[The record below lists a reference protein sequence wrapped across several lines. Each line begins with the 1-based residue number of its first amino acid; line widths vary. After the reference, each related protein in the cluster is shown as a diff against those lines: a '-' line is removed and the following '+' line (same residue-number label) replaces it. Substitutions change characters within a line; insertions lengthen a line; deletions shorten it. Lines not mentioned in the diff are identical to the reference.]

1 MFAVDEAQSSPHR
14 AAVWAIALFLAVLC
28 PSKVNAQSACVVN
41 RATFGAFPDCAQTD
55 STTFSNIPH
64 SALDITVGGP
74 TPTCVIVSLSAQT
87 KTASKENMDVRAHIT
102 GTGIGEPEDVT
113 FGSGTG
119 ELEARATQFVFANV
133 PPGDHTVHIQY
144 RSAKAGTVVK
154 ICEPTMVVYH
164 R

>member
-1 MFAVDEAQSSPHR
+1 MVALDEARSRARGSTVLAALMVAVLWAPEVHAQSS
-14 AAVWAIALFLAVLC
+14 
-28 PSKVNAQSACVVN
+28 CVVN
-41 RATFGAFPDCAQTD
+41 RATFGAFADCAQTD
-55 STTFSNIPH
+55 STDFINIPH
-64 SALDITVGGP
+64 AALDVTVGGSA
-74 TPTCVIVSLSAQT
+74 PTCVIVSFSAQT
-87 KTASKENMDVRAHIT
+87 KTASKENMDVRAKIT
-102 GTGIGEPEDVT
+102 GVGIGEPEDVT

-154 ICEPTMVVYH
+154 LCEPTVVVHH